1 MIFIHPDSYLGLG
14 MLESHI
20 CKVEDSTIPA

>member
-1 MIFIHPDSYLGLG
+1 

-20 CKVEDSTIPA
+20 CAKRY